1 MSAGAI
7 SASQF
12 LTSSHLTHFI
22 LTHGMQVPLECT
34 LEELYRG
41 CEKVVEASA
50 DVPEALL
57 VKVCALL
64 KAVFP
69 SFGHENN

>member
-1 MSAGAI
+1 
-7 SASQF
+7 
-12 LTSSHLTHFI
+12 
-22 LTHGMQVPLECT
+22 MQVPLECT

-69 SFGHENN
+69 SFGHENNENAHFENGVGPELSKFGVVSFFDAG